1 MSAATETRVLELEA
15 DLAQTKAVL
24 KGALELFEHAKFD
37 NGVTSPEGK
46 HEAEYWADLWRAT
59 ARAALAA
66 VKPEEALNEE
76 LEITFN
82 TAQEMVSVKEQNAAL
97 LKRCEE
103 AESELKH
110 FVAAKRFDRSVF
122 DDDTAMVDWILSRAR
137 AALQRAETGGEA

>member
-1 MSAATETRVLELEA
+1 MTEPKAEGVADFPTIERFADLFNTTIQYQAPVLVNEA
-15 DLAQTKAVL
+15 VQCLWKLQKTQAELAQTKA
-24 KGALELFEHAKFD
+24 
-37 NGVTSPEGK
+37 
-46 HEAEYWADLWRAT
+46 
-59 ARAALAA
+59 ALA
-66 VKPEEALNEE
+66 EE
-76 LEITFN
+76 LEIVFN